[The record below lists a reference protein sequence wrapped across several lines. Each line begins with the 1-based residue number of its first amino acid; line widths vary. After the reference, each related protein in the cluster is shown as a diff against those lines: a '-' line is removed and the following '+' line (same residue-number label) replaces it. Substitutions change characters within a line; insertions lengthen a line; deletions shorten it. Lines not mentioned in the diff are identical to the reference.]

1 MMCFFSSIT
10 NEISSSS
17 GKPVEGRYQI
27 FESLLVE
34 RLGQDWFDHMA
45 MHIGEA
51 EMATLILEG
60 QAFVID
66 PQKVEDSRVKIMNMN
81 PAFRDTVRV
90 LVRLTVGRTGLNPTT
105 GKPG

>member
-1 MMCFFSSIT
+1 MES
-10 NEISSSS
+10 
-17 GKPVEGRYQI
+17 RHQI

-45 MHIGEA
+45 MHIGKS

-66 PQKVEDSRVKIMNMN
+66 PQKVEDGRVKIMNMN
-81 PAFRDTVRV
+81 PAFHDTVGV
-90 LVRLTVGRTGLNPTT
+90 LVRLTVGRTGLNPAT

>member
-1 MMCFFSSIT
+1 MCFFSSIT

-17 GKPVEGRYQI
+17 CKPVEGRYQI

-51 EMATLILEG
+51 KMAPLVLEG

-66 PQKVEDSRVKIMNMN
+66 PQKVENGRVKIMNMN

-90 LVRLTVGRTGLNPTT
+90 FVRLTVGRTGLNPTP
-105 GKPG
+105 GKPS

>member
-1 MMCFFSSIT
+1 MDV
-10 NEISSSS
+10 
-17 GKPVEGRYQI
+17 GQPV
-27 FESLLVE
+27 L
-34 RLGQDWFDHMA
+34 
-45 MHIGEA
+45 
-51 EMATLILEG
+51 ATLKLER
-60 QAFVID
+60 QSFVID